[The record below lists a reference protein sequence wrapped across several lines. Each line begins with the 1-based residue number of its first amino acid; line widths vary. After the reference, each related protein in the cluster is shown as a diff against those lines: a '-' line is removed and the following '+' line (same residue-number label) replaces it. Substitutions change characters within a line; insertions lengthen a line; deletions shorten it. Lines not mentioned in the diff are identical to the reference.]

1 MGLRPVTLIAAA
13 LVAALPLAGLA
24 QGTGV
29 AFGGLRQDTTL
40 PVEVNADELSVD
52 QADGAA
58 VFSGN
63 VTVAQGE
70 MRLAAG
76 EVRVVYGEGADGGNR
91 IDRLE
96 ATGGVTLVAGADAAE
111 AREAVY
117 TVDSGVIVMTGDV
130 LLTQGRNTITSQKLT
145 VNLTE
150 GRGVL
155 EGGVRTIFQPGGQP

>member
-1 MGLRPVTLIAAA
+1 MGIRPVTLIAAA
-13 LVAALPLAGLA
+13 LVAALPLSGLA

-29 AFGGLRQDTTL
+29 DFGGLRQDTSL

-63 VTVAQGE
+63 VSVAQGD
-70 MRLAAG
+70 MRLSAG
-76 EVRVVYGEGADGGNR
+76 AVRVIYGAAADGANR

-111 AREAVY
+111 SREAIY

-130 LLTQGRNTITSQKLT
+130 LLTQGRSTITSQKLT